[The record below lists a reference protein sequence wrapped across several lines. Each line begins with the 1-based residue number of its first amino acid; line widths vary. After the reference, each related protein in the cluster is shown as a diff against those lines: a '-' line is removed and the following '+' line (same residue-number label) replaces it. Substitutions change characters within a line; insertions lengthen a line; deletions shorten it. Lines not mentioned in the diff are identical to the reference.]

1 MGGGRGLG
9 MSSKQKLPFD
19 NRMTLEDFRADPDLR
34 GLWQP
39 HRTGKNK
46 VKTRKLGIGMT
57 RGKPCVHQIQE
68 TKMRDDQVLS
78 FELPWPPSV
87 NNMHRHTSR
96 GTFLAP
102 HTKDYHKTIA
112 QLIAINRMVGM
123 IGGALVDVALVLHE
137 PDNGSIHDCD
147 NYSKVLFD
155 SLSRA
160 NFWHDDKQVK
170 RTVVAMGSRCEGGAI
185 EFAVR
190 LHRRVVSLSARSLL
204 E

>member
-1 MGGGRGLG
+1 
-9 MSSKQKLPFD
+9 MSGKQKLPYD
-19 NRMTLEDFRADPDLR
+19 NRMSLEDFRADPELR

-39 HRTGKNK
+39 HRTSQNK

-57 RGKPCVHQIQE
+57 RGKPCEHHIQE
-68 TKMRDDQVLS
+68 TKLHDDQVLS
-78 FELPWPPSV
+78 FELPWPPSI
-87 NNMHRHTSR
+87 NNAHRHTSR
-96 GTFLAP
+96 GVFLAP

-112 QLIAINRMVGM
+112 QLITINRMVGM

-170 RTVVAMGSRCEGGAI
+170 STVVAMGSPCAGGAI

-204 E
+204 EG

>member
-1 MGGGRGLG
+1 

-19 NRMTLEDFRADPDLR
+19 NRMSLEDFRADPELR

-46 VKTRKLGIGMT
+46 VKTKQLRNGQT
-57 RGKPCVHQIQE
+57 RCKPCEHHIQE
-68 TKMRDDQVLS
+68 TKLRDDQVLS
-78 FELPWPPSV
+78 FDLPWPPSI
-87 NNMHRHTSR
+87 NNMHQHTSR

-102 HTKDYHKTIA
+102 HTKDYHKTVA

-170 RTVVAMGSRCEGGAI
+170 STLVFLGSPCAGGSI

-204 E
+204 EA